1 MCFREKVEERGGD
14 LYKYPLCHS
23 FLVTDK
29 SCKWQFQPNVIYWM
43 DTALHSFAFHEH
55 GWKAKIELTR
65 QKTECCTGLF

>member
-29 SCKWQFQPNVIYWM
+29 SCEGQLQPNVIYWM
-43 DTALHSFAFHEH
+43 DTAFP
-55 GWKAKIELTR
+55 
-65 QKTECCTGLF
+65 